1 MHLLGDALQLL
12 AAALAHG
19 RAAALAHAL
28 GDAFELLATA
38 LAHAPARSLP
48 AALDD
53 AFAASI
59 PHAHTHAVRRLR
71 ALALPYAF
79 SDSQAF
85 IVDHTH
91 HSSDPAVADLRGGFT
106 STRFV
111 LVEPSHP
118 GNVGAAARALKTM
131 GFSRL
136 VLVSPRVP
144 HVQSDPEA
152 IAMASGAD
160 DVLASAHVVPT
171 LADALSGVHWSIAL
185 TARQREY
192 GPPQWTPRAAAS
204 LARDEALHGE
214 IALVFGNERTGLSN
228 EDVER
233 CSALAHIPAN
243 PAYSSLNLAQAV
255 QVLAYE
261 LRMIYLT
268 SGAEVNASAS
278 RAPQASTGSA
288 ASAPSTGAAA
298 SAEPAGPRAASDEIE
313 SMFAHLESALVAL
326 EFLDPANPK
335 KLMSRLRR
343 LFARSGL
350 EREEVNIVRGIAK
363 HILLKTGRKDDSAR

>member
-1 MHLLGDALQLL
+1 M
-12 AAALAHG
+12 
-19 RAAALAHAL
+19 
-28 GDAFELLATA
+28 
-38 LAHAPARSLP
+38 
-48 AALDD
+48 
-53 AFAASI
+53 
-59 PHAHTHAVRRLR
+59 
-71 ALALPYAF
+71 
-79 SDSQAF
+79 
-85 IVDHTH
+85 DHTP

-171 LADALSGVHWSIAL
+171 LADALMGVHWSIAL
-185 TARQREY
+185 TARLREY
-192 GPPQWTPRAAAS
+192 GPPQWTPRAAA
-204 LARDEALHGE
+204 AVAHEQAVHGE

-261 LRMIYLT
+261 LRTEYLSEDDAT
-268 SGAEVNASAS
+268 A
-278 RAPQASTGSA
+278 RALVTAQASVGQATQGES
-288 ASAPSTGAAA
+288 
-298 SAEPAGPRAASDEIE
+298 AGPRAASDEIE
-313 SMFAHLESALVAL
+313 SMFTHLESALVAL
-326 EFLDPANPK
+326 DFLDPANPK

-363 HILLKTGRKDDSAR
+363 HILLKTKRDDGDAP

>member
-1 MHLLGDALQLL
+1 VVHSHDNSHVASQ
-12 AAALAHG
+12 AS
-19 RAAALAHAL
+19 RSP
-28 GDAFELLATA
+28 TA
-38 LAHAPARSLP
+38 LS
-48 AALDD
+48 AADD
-53 AFAASI
+53 AAS
-59 PHAHTHAVRRLR
+59 PV
-71 ALALPYAF
+71 
-79 SDSQAF
+79 
-85 IVDHTH
+85 
-91 HSSDPAVADLRGGFT
+91 RGGFT

-136 VLVSPRVP
+136 VLVAPRVAN
-144 HVQSDPEA
+144 VQNDPEA

-171 LADALSGVHWSIAL
+171 LADALSGAQWSLAL
-185 TARQREY
+185 TARSREY
-192 GPPQWTPRAAAS
+192 GPPQLAPRAAAAH
-204 LARDEALHGE
+204 AREHAAHGD

-255 QVLAYE
+255 QVLSYE
-261 LRMIYLT
+261 LRIAYQDA
-268 SGAEVNASAS
+268 SDDAVAAGAS
-278 RAPQASTGSA
+278 GSA
-288 ASAPSTGAAA
+288 AGGAGAGGIASGVTSGNTGGVAGARAP
-298 SAEPAGPRAASDEIE
+298 SDEIE
-313 SMFAHLESALVAL
+313 RMFVHLENALIAL
-326 EFLDPANPK
+326 DFLDPANPK

-343 LFARSGL
+343 LFARAGL

-363 HILLKTGRKDDSAR
+363 HILLKAKGRDNETP

>member
-1 MHLLGDALQLL
+1 M
-12 AAALAHG
+12 
-19 RAAALAHAL
+19 
-28 GDAFELLATA
+28 
-38 LAHAPARSLP
+38 
-48 AALDD
+48 
-53 AFAASI
+53 
-59 PHAHTHAVRRLR
+59 
-71 ALALPYAF
+71 
-79 SDSQAF
+79 
-85 IVDHTH
+85 DHPH

-171 LADALSGVHWSIAL
+171 LADALKGVHWSVAL
-185 TARQREY
+185 TARLREY
-192 GPPQWTPRAAAS
+192 GPPQWTPRAAA
-204 LARDEALHGE
+204 AVAHQQAVHGE

-261 LRMIYLT
+261 LRTMYL
-268 SGAEVNASAS
+268 SADDSMASAL
-278 RAPQASTGSA
+278 
-288 ASAPSTGAAA
+288 SAPTALRPNAAQ
-298 SAEPAGPRAASDEIE
+298 AEPFGARAASDEIE
-313 SMFAHLESALVAL
+313 SMFRHLESALVAID
-326 EFLDPANPK
+326 FLDPANPK

-363 HILLKTGRKDDSAR
+363 HILLKVKRPGDDPS

>member
-1 MHLLGDALQLL
+1 V
-12 AAALAHG
+12 
-19 RAAALAHAL
+19 
-28 GDAFELLATA
+28 E
-38 LAHAPARSLP
+38 
-48 AALDD
+48 
-53 AFAASI
+53 
-59 PHAHTHAVRRLR
+59 
-71 ALALPYAF
+71 
-79 SDSQAF
+79 
-85 IVDHTH
+85 HTH
-91 HSSDPAVADLRGGFT
+91 HSSDPAVAELRGGFT

-144 HVQSDPEA
+144 NVQNDPEA

-160 DVLASAHVVPT
+160 DVLASVHIVPT
-171 LADALSGVHWSIAL
+171 LAEALAGVHWSIAL
-185 TARQREY
+185 TARLREY
-192 GPPQWTPRAAAS
+192 GPPQWTPRAAA
-204 LARDEALHGE
+204 AIAHEEAVHGE

-261 LRMIYLT
+261 LRTAYLGT
-268 SGAEVNASAS
+268 DVGVGDAAGGAPV
-278 RAPQASTGSA
+278 
-288 ASAPSTGAAA
+288 PSHAGAGTAQR
-298 SAEPAGPRAASDEIE
+298 EPAGARAQMAASDEIE
-313 SMFAHLESALVAL
+313 SMFMHLESALVAL

-335 KLMSRLRR
+335 KLMSRLRQ

-350 EREEVNIVRGIAK
+350 EREEVNIVRGIAR
-363 HILLKTGRKDDSAR
+363 HILLKTKRTD

>member
-1 MHLLGDALQLL
+1 M
-12 AAALAHG
+12 
-19 RAAALAHAL
+19 
-28 GDAFELLATA
+28 
-38 LAHAPARSLP
+38 
-48 AALDD
+48 
-53 AFAASI
+53 
-59 PHAHTHAVRRLR
+59 
-71 ALALPYAF
+71 
-79 SDSQAF
+79 
-85 IVDHTH
+85 DHTH
-91 HSSDPAVADLRGGFT
+91 HSSDPAVAELRGGFT

-144 HVQSDPEA
+144 NVQNDPEA

-160 DVLASAHVVPT
+160 DVLASVHVVPT
-171 LADALSGVHWSIAL
+171 LADALTGVHWSVAL
-185 TARQREY
+185 TARLREY
-192 GPPQWTPRAAAS
+192 GPPQWTPRAAA
-204 LARDEALHGE
+204 AVAHEEAVHGE
-214 IALVFGNERTGLSN
+214 IALVFGNERVGLSN

-233 CSALAHIPAN
+233 CSAIAHIPAN
-243 PAYSSLNLAQAV
+243 PAYSSLNLGQAV

-261 LRMIYLT
+261 LRTAYLCDDET
-268 SGAEVNASAS
+268 TDGAPAL
-278 RAPQASTGSA
+278 RAGAGQAESTGTRA
-288 ASAPSTGAAA
+288 QM
-298 SAEPAGPRAASDEIE
+298 AASDEIE

-363 HILLKTGRKDDSAR
+363 HILLKTKRPD

>member
-1 MHLLGDALQLL
+1 M
-12 AAALAHG
+12 
-19 RAAALAHAL
+19 
-28 GDAFELLATA
+28 
-38 LAHAPARSLP
+38 
-48 AALDD
+48 
-53 AFAASI
+53 
-59 PHAHTHAVRRLR
+59 
-71 ALALPYAF
+71 
-79 SDSQAF
+79 
-85 IVDHTH
+85 DHTH

-185 TARQREY
+185 TARLREY
-192 GPPQWTPRAAAS
+192 GPPQWTPRAAAGA
-204 LARDEALHGE
+204 AREQAVRGE

-261 LRMIYLT
+261 LRTAYLSDGEAT
-268 SGAEVNASAS
+268 PAT
-278 RAPQASTGSA
+278 P
-288 ASAPSTGAAA
+288 AAA
-298 SAEPAGPRAASDEIE
+298 QVATGQGEPVGARAASDEIE
-313 SMFAHLESALVAL
+313 SMYTHLESALVAL

-363 HILLKTGRKDDSAR
+363 HILLKTKAPGDDAS

>member
-1 MHLLGDALQLL
+1 MIQSASPVVS
-12 AAALAHG
+12 G
-19 RAAALAHAL
+19 RS
-28 GDAFELLATA
+28 DAFE
-38 LAHAPARSLP
+38 PPR
-48 AALDD
+48 D
-53 AFAASI
+53 AFA
-59 PHAHTHAVRRLR
+59 
-71 ALALPYAF
+71 
-79 SDSQAF
+79 
-85 IVDHTH
+85 
-91 HSSDPAVADLRGGFT
+91 

-136 VLVSPRVP
+136 VLVAPRVAQ
-144 HVQSDPEA
+144 VQGDPEA

-160 DVLASAHVVPT
+160 DVLAAAQVVPT
-171 LADALSGVHWSIAL
+171 LADALAGVQWSLAL
-185 TARQREY
+185 TARTREY
-192 GPPQWTPRAAAS
+192 GPPPRAP
-204 LARDEALHGE
+204 REAVLDACRQVPHGD

-261 LRMIYLT
+261 LRVAYLNG
-268 SGAEVNASAS
+268 GAGAALPDAAETT
-278 RAPQASTGSA
+278 PLA
-288 ASAPSTGAAA
+288 AS
-298 SAEPAGPRAASDEIE
+298 EDIE
-313 SMFAHLESALVAL
+313 RMFAHLENALIAV

-363 HILLKTGRKDDSAR
+363 HILLLKGKTEGDADAD

>member
-1 MHLLGDALQLL
+1 
-12 AAALAHG
+12 
-19 RAAALAHAL
+19 
-28 GDAFELLATA
+28 
-38 LAHAPARSLP
+38 
-48 AALDD
+48 
-53 AFAASI
+53 
-59 PHAHTHAVRRLR
+59 V
-71 ALALPYAF
+71 
-79 SDSQAF
+79 
-85 IVDHTH
+85 
-91 HSSDPAVADLRGGFT
+91 RGGFT

-136 VLVSPRVP
+136 VLVAPRVP

-160 DVLASAHVVPT
+160 DVLAGAHVVPT
-171 LADALSGVHWSIAL
+171 LADALNGVKWSVAR
-185 TARQREY
+185 TARSREY
-192 GPPQWTPRAAAS
+192 GPPQLAPRAAAAQ
-204 LARDEALHGE
+204 AREHAVHGD

-261 LRMIYLT
+261 LRTAYL
-268 SGAEVNASAS
+268 GAGGA
-278 RAPQASTGSA
+278 GSA
-288 ASAPSTGAAA
+288 AGLGGVPGAVAGVGSSDRINVGNGVGASDEDQAQVAAHGSLAP
-298 SAEPAGPRAASDEIE
+298 SDEIE
-313 SMFAHLESALVAL
+313 GMFAHLESALVAL
-326 EFLDPANPK
+326 EFLDPDNPR

-363 HILLKTGRKDDSAR
+363 LILLKVKHPDDGAS

>member
-1 MHLLGDALQLL
+1 MLNHPNTPHRPPGGEPSAVTDNADC
-12 AAALAHG
+12 AG
-19 RAAALAHAL
+19 
-28 GDAFELLATA
+28 
-38 LAHAPARSLP
+38 AP
-48 AALDD
+48 
-53 AFAASI
+53 
-59 PHAHTHAVRRLR
+59 
-71 ALALPYAF
+71 
-79 SDSQAF
+79 
-85 IVDHTH
+85 
-91 HSSDPAVADLRGGFT
+91 RGGFT

-136 VLVSPRVP
+136 VLVAPRVA

-171 LADALSGVHWSIAL
+171 LADALTGVHWSIAL
-185 TARQREY
+185 TARLREY
-192 GPPQWTPRAAAS
+192 GPPQLAPRVAAQ
-204 LARDEALHGE
+204 EAFRHATNGD

-243 PAYSSLNLAQAV
+243 PAYSSLNLAQAI
-255 QVLAYE
+255 QVLTYE
-261 LRMIYLT
+261 LRMAYLGEPGGEAPA
-268 SGAEVNASAS
+268 GA
-278 RAPQASTGSA
+278 G
-288 ASAPSTGAAA
+288 
-298 SAEPAGPRAASDEIE
+298 GPRASSDEIE
-313 SMFAHLESALVAL
+313 RMFVHLENALIAL

-363 HILLKTGRKDDSAR
+363 HILLKARDQER

>member
-1 MHLLGDALQLL
+1 M
-12 AAALAHG
+12 
-19 RAAALAHAL
+19 
-28 GDAFELLATA
+28 
-38 LAHAPARSLP
+38 
-48 AALDD
+48 
-53 AFAASI
+53 
-59 PHAHTHAVRRLR
+59 
-71 ALALPYAF
+71 
-79 SDSQAF
+79 
-85 IVDHTH
+85 
-91 HSSDPAVADLRGGFT
+91 RGGFT

-136 VLVSPRVP
+136 VLVAPRVP

-160 DVLASAHVVPT
+160 DVLAGAHVVPT
-171 LADALSGVHWSIAL
+171 LADALNGVHWSVAL
-185 TARQREY
+185 TARSREY
-192 GPPQWTPRAAAS
+192 GPPQLAPCAAAAQ
-204 LARDEALHGE
+204 AREHALHGD

-261 LRMIYLT
+261 LRTAYLGVGGGGAGGAGGAVAGD
-268 SGAEVNASAS
+268 SGS
-278 RAPQASTGSA
+278 RARMNVGNGVGT
-288 ASAPSTGAAA
+288 
-298 SAEPAGPRAASDEIE
+298 SAESQAPVAAQGSLAPSDEIE

-326 EFLDPANPK
+326 EFLDPANPR

-363 HILLKTGRKDDSAR
+363 HILLKVKQPDDGAP

>member
-1 MHLLGDALQLL
+1 M
-12 AAALAHG
+12 
-19 RAAALAHAL
+19 
-28 GDAFELLATA
+28 
-38 LAHAPARSLP
+38 
-48 AALDD
+48 
-53 AFAASI
+53 
-59 PHAHTHAVRRLR
+59 
-71 ALALPYAF
+71 
-79 SDSQAF
+79 
-85 IVDHTH
+85 
-91 HSSDPAVADLRGGFT
+91 
-106 STRFV
+106 

-136 VLVSPRVP
+136 VLVAPRVP

-185 TARQREY
+185 TARLREY
-192 GPPQWTPRAAAS
+192 GPPQLTPRAAAGA
-204 LARDEALHGE
+204 AREQAVHGE

-261 LRMIYLT
+261 LRTMYL
-268 SGAEVNASAS
+268 SANAHGGRGTPRRPRGRAS
-278 RAPQASTGSA
+278 RPARARRATKSKACSRIWKARWSRSISRSGQSEEADVAP
-288 ASAPSTGAAA
+288 AAA
-298 SAEPAGPRAASDEIE
+298 LCAFRAGARGSEHRARHRQAHSAEGQVEGGGAS
-313 SMFAHLESALVAL
+313 
-326 EFLDPANPK
+326 
-335 KLMSRLRR
+335 
-343 LFARSGL
+343 
-350 EREEVNIVRGIAK
+350 
-363 HILLKTGRKDDSAR
+363 

>member
-1 MHLLGDALQLL
+1 MAQPHN
-12 AAALAHG
+12 
-19 RAAALAHAL
+19 
-28 GDAFELLATA
+28 
-38 LAHAPARSLP
+38 PSSSSLP
-48 AALDD
+48 PSEICGPDSAA
-53 AFAASI
+53 
-59 PHAHTHAVRRLR
+59 PV
-71 ALALPYAF
+71 
-79 SDSQAF
+79 
-85 IVDHTH
+85 
-91 HSSDPAVADLRGGFT
+91 RGGFT

-136 VLVSPRVP
+136 VLVAPRVP
-144 HVQSDPEA
+144 HVQTDPEA

-160 DVLASAHVVPT
+160 DVLAGAHVVPT
-171 LADALSGVHWSIAL
+171 LADALNGVPWSIAL
-185 TARQREY
+185 TARAREY
-192 GPPQWTPRAAAS
+192 GPPQLVPRAAAGH
-204 LARDEALHGE
+204 AREHAVHGD

-233 CSALAHIPAN
+233 CSVLAHIPAN

-261 LRMIYLT
+261 LRTAYLGAG
-268 SGAEVNASAS
+268 SVGGAVAGGAGAEGQGAAH
-278 RAPQASTGSA
+278 GSL
-288 ASAPSTGAAA
+288 APS
-298 SAEPAGPRAASDEIE
+298 DDIE
-313 SMFAHLESALVAL
+313 GMYAHLESALVAL

-363 HILLKTGRKDDSAR
+363 HILLKVKPPGDGAS

>member
-1 MHLLGDALQLL
+1 LQN
-12 AAALAHG
+12 
-19 RAAALAHAL
+19 
-28 GDAFELLATA
+28 
-38 LAHAPARSLP
+38 S
-48 AALDD
+48 
-53 AFAASI
+53 
-59 PHAHTHAVRRLR
+59 
-71 ALALPYAF
+71 
-79 SDSQAF
+79 

-91 HSSDPAVADLRGGFT
+91 HTSDPDVAELRGGFT

-185 TARQREY
+185 TARLREY
-192 GPPQWTPRAAAS
+192 GPPQWTPRAAAGV
-204 LARDEALHGE
+204 AREQAVHGE

-261 LRMIYLT
+261 LRTMYLSADSAT
-268 SGAEVNASAS
+268 AGAQAAPPASVG
-278 RAPQASTGSA
+278 QG
-288 ASAPSTGAAA
+288 
-298 SAEPAGPRAASDEIE
+298 EPAGPRAASDEIE

-363 HILLKTGRKDDSAR
+363 HILLSKSKGDDAP